1 MAKSW
6 VSSCLIHDTWKKKIF
21 NWNLKKKVHFLFSL
35 LSRGKNFSFIV
46 TKACKKGLNWAKILY
61 FLHYSTRIFFFGD
74 QCPNTFYI
82 FFAMT
87 KFPRSWL
94 LAGLIFQNNFYT
106 TKSSILTPF
115 AWTDTMTIDKKFL
128 WLFHHRPSL
137 GPRKWRLRETIKNN
151 QRDTKFFFH
160 LQKIFCKKEVW
171 EKVKKPHVW
180 I

>member
-106 TKSSILTPF
+106 T
-115 AWTDTMTIDKKFL
+115 
-128 WLFHHRPSL
+128 SL
-137 GPRKWRLRETIKNN
+137 QFWHLLRERIQWRLTKNFYDCSTIG
-151 QRDTKFFFH
+151 
-160 LQKIFCKKEVW
+160 LL
-171 EKVKKPHVW
+171 
-180 I
+180 